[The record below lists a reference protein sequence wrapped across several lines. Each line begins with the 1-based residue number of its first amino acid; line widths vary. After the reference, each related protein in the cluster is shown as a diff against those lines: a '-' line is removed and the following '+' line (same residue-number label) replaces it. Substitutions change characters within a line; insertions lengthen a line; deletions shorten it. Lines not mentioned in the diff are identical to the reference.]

1 MLNHYGNTT
10 VVLQPNR
17 KEDNRK
23 EKEEKRIRIKDIY
36 NQNCTNLPQI
46 QKLTEKR
53 EKSIDKF
60 LKEFTEEQ
68 FIKIC
73 QIANSNDFLT
83 GDNERGWK
91 ADFDFIMRID
101 KATAIIEGKY
111 SSKKTENN
119 TKKDNIEEW
128 LNGTS

>member
-1 MLNHYGNTT
+1 MNHYGNTT
-10 VVLQPNR
+10 VVLQTNR

-23 EKEEKRIRIKDIY
+23 EKEDKRIRIKDIY

-111 SSKKTENN
+111 SSKKTENT